1 MKRYAAFLRGINLGR
16 RRVKMADLRR
26 HIEVL
31 DVENV
36 GTILASG
43 NVVFDAPAGHPPELE
58 RRIEGHLEGALG
70 FEVDTLVR
78 TMERLVELADPD
90 LAGGAEGEGFI
101 PHVIF
106 VRDVVDGAAR
116 GRLADLETPGD
127 RFRILGRE
135 VLWLRR
141 GRLSDSSVEPRH
153 LETALDG
160 MGNTMRKLDTV
171 RRLVEKFGGT

>member
-26 HIEVL
+26 HLEAL

-43 NVVFDAPAGHPPELE
+43 NVVFDAPIGQPQELE
-58 RRIEGHLEGALG
+58 RRIETHLEGALG

-90 LAGGAEGEGFI
+90 LVGGAEGEGFI

-106 VRDVVDGAAR
+106 VREEVDEGAGA
-116 GRLADLETPGD
+116 RLADLETPGD

-141 GRLSDSSVEPRH
+141 GRLTDSPVEPRH
-153 LETALDG
+153 LERALDG

-171 RRLVEKFGGT
+171 RRMVEKFGGT